1 MSNDLITLDQA
12 KAQLRIDDTES
23 DTELAGMVTAASVI
37 VVSYLKTTDAAAYT
51 IDDVPPH
58 VQTAVLLV
66 LASLY
71 CDREGA
77 TDPIGVAVQSILW
90 RDRDPALA

>member
-1 MSNDLITLDQA
+1 MSDLITLDQA

-23 DTELAGMVTAASVI
+23 DTELGEMVTAASALVI
-37 VVSYLKTTDAAAYT
+37 GYLKTGTAAAYT
-51 IDDVPPH
+51 VDTVPPH
-58 VQTAVLLV
+58 VQTAVKLV

-71 CDREGA
+71 ADREGS
-77 TDPIGVAVQSILW
+77 TDPIGVAVQSILA